1 MTANF
6 YSARWFEY
14 FHADIPAERTD
25 KEVEFV
31 CSQAPLPAF
40 RRAADICCGMGRHSR
55 KLAALGYE
63 VTGIERDA
71 IAVDIARGLGGG
83 PTYVHADILRHWFD
97 ERSFDLAVV
106 MSQSFGYYSED
117 TNRELLA
124 RLALAVRERGVVIL
138 DLWNPDFFVAHQGT
152 RVFNLQHGRVIETK
166 SVVAGRL
173 SVHLAYPDGG
183 VDDFKWQLFTI
194 AQIDSLT
201 DVAGLRL
208 CAACASYDAGLS
220 PTPDDPG
227 LDKSSSRKR
236 DQL

>member
-1 MTANF
+1 MTANY

-25 KEVEFV
+25 KEVEFI

-40 RRAADICCGMGRHSR
+40 RRAVDICCGMGRHSR

-71 IAVDIARGLGGG
+71 IAVDTARALGGG
-83 PTYVHADILRHWFD
+83 PTYVHADIFRHSFE

-106 MSQSFGYYSED
+106 MSQSFGYCSED

-124 RLALAVRERGVVIL
+124 RLALAVRERGVVVL

-152 RVFNLQHGRVIETK
+152 RVFNLPRGRVIETK
-166 SVVAGRL
+166 NVVAGRL
-173 SVHLAYPDGG
+173 SVRLAYADGG
-183 VDDFKWQLFTI
+183 EDDFEWQLFTI
-194 AQIDSLT
+194 AQIESLAG
-201 DVAGLRL
+201 VVGLRL
-208 CAACASYDAGLS
+208 CAACTGYDVGLS
-220 PTPDDPG
+220 PKPDDPR
-227 LDKSSSRKR
+227 LQFVLQAK
-236 DQL
+236 